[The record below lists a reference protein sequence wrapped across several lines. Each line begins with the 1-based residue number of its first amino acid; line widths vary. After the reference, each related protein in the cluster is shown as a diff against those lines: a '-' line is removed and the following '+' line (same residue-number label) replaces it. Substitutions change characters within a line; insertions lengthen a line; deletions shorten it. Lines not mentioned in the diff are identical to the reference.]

1 MAPGRV
7 ILALALTAAIAVMLV
22 GNVRCSDPAGSL
34 PAAGTPATPATP
46 PATDPPPPPTPDTA
60 PAPEPEPAAPPTPAE
75 DDRLT
80 VSLGDR
86 TFRLELA
93 LDGESRT
100 RGLMDREAIEPDGGM
115 LFAFPDVAMR
125 SFWMKNCLTDMDIA
139 FLDGSGRIT
148 AMHTMRIEPPQRPEE
163 PEWAY
168 EWRLRGYSSLRPAQ
182 FAIEV
187 APGTLE
193 ELGLRRGDQVP
204 LDWAAL
210 KRRAR

>member
-1 MAPGRV
+1 MALGRV
-7 ILALALTAAIAVMLV
+7 ILAVALSAAVLVMLV
-22 GNVRCSDPAGSL
+22 GNVRCSDPTAGR
-34 PAAGTPATPATP
+34 PATET
-46 PATDPPPPPTPDTA
+46 PPPPTPPPATSPPA
-60 PAPEPEPAAPPTPAE
+60 AAAPEPALDPAPTAEPSEPAE
-75 DDRLT
+75 DERLT
-80 VSLGDR
+80 VTLGDR

-93 LDGESRT
+93 VDAESRT
-100 RGLMDREAIEPDGGM
+100 RGLMDRESIDPDGGM